1 MKTLSPWLPAA
12 ACLSILLGGCSSVK
26 VWPFADKESATP
38 GVPANAVEYRCDGG
52 KRFFVR
58 YTGNNVWLI
67 LPERE
72 IHMNKAAGDTKYVA
86 GNTTLVL
93 GGEQATLSEGGSILY
108 SGCKT
113 AAAARK

>member
-26 VWPFADKESATP
+26 VWPFGDKESATP
-38 GVPANAVEYRCDGG
+38 GMPANAVEYRCDGG

-58 YTGNNVWLI
+58 HNGNNVWLI

-72 IHMNKAAGDTKYVA
+72 INMSKAAGDAKYVA
-86 GNTTLVL
+86 GNTTLQL
-93 GGEQATLSEGGSILY
+93 EADQAVLSENSNILY
-108 SGCKT
+108 SGCKST
-113 AAAARK
+113 PAKK